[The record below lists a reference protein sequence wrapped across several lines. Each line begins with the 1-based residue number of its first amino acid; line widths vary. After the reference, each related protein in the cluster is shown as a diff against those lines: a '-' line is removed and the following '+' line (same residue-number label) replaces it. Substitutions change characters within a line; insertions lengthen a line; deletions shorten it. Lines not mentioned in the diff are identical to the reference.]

1 MKKPIQLIV
10 GLLTAFMSSAFSDSL
25 VLTNERDS
33 LVSACLGR
41 GITGSIVGIKDNFM
55 QFEIAF
61 GNCNIGELSPNCK
74 SLFEEASL
82 RTSKKYPLMPS
93 SNILQFL
100 VPMQDVKKVT
110 LNENLSRQCESEE
123 PNSPSFFNQYGWDQ
137 LYRPAGVISTPPVT
151 NGIWT
156 AFAQMWV
163 DSSVYDTFNPNS
175 LWAPRNVQQQ
185 SVTQFVVDN
194 EPTQAW
200 MDAEFDT
207 GAVAVKQLGFY
218 AALPN
223 VMDRHGNGIVVDDL
237 ITINYENPSWNELL
251 NSGIGVGK
259 KIPMKILGD
268 YESTFDSLQSMK
280 GIAITLQ
287 EKKPNGLIDVYTIW
301 PKDISPESHLEGSDN
316 ANEFLLDI
324 SMIEKIPSIMT
335 GVLGVSLYYQSK
347 IEIEDGNVGDNT
359 WIVESTKDSR
369 TVAGEM
375 IDVYFKS
382 GIRTFKIRTE
392 PESVTEDYSDYTPS
406 SIRRLAE

>member
-163 DSSVYDTFNPNS
+163 D
-175 LWAPRNVQQQ
+175 
-185 SVTQFVVDN
+185 
-194 EPTQAW
+194 
-200 MDAEFDT
+200 
-207 GAVAVKQLGFY
+207 
-218 AALPN
+218 
-223 VMDRHGNGIVVDDL
+223 
-237 ITINYENPSWNELL
+237 
-251 NSGIGVGK
+251 
-259 KIPMKILGD
+259 
-268 YESTFDSLQSMK
+268 
-280 GIAITLQ
+280 
-287 EKKPNGLIDVYTIW
+287 
-301 PKDISPESHLEGSDN
+301 
-316 ANEFLLDI
+316 
-324 SMIEKIPSIMT
+324 
-335 GVLGVSLYYQSK
+335 
-347 IEIEDGNVGDNT
+347 
-359 WIVESTKDSR
+359 
-369 TVAGEM
+369 
-375 IDVYFKS
+375 
-382 GIRTFKIRTE
+382 
-392 PESVTEDYSDYTPS
+392 
-406 SIRRLAE
+406 